1 MPLEAALKQEP
12 TKELQSRQE
21 LQVLEATSVHTDVP
35 FLGTSGQLDRKNH
48 PPVPGSW
55 SRQSRVP
62 LSQPAGAPRKAQSQP
77 WLRGRCGRQAEWQAR
92 CGHTLRVHTYNT
104 RALHT
109 CLHTH
114 ARVHVYLPAHAC
126 MCTTQGTRM
135 CTHVCLPVHTCTCTR
150 LPTCTLVH
158 VYNTQA
164 HTCVHMYAYLCTHTH
179 ICAHACVHVCTRVH
193 GYLCA
198 CTCVYLPA
206 HSYTHASVQHAC
218 TCIPAYT
225 FLPAHSYTRTLVQH
239 TCTHRHT
246 CTHIPAC
253 TGRHLIPPPQLVA
266 QVYRSQS
273 RGQSTQLLENTREAS
288 SQEPQQRHEHLPG
301 KEMPDDKRSTVEE
314 GTEFC

>member
-12 TKELQSRQE
+12 AKELQSRQE
-21 LQVLEATSVHTDVP
+21 PQVLEATSVHTDLL
-35 FLGTSGQLDRKNH
+35 FLRTSGQLDRKNH

-55 SRQSRVP
+55 SRQSGVP

-77 WLRGRCGRQAEWQAR
+77 WLRGRCGRRAERQAR
-92 CGHTLRVHTYNT
+92 RGHTLCVHTYNT
-104 RALHT
+104 HTLHT

-114 ARVHVYLPAHAC
+114 AHVHVYLPAHSC
-126 MCTTQGTRM
+126 MCTTHRHTRVHM
-135 CTHVCLPVHTCTCTR
+135 YAYAHTHTHTCTHACVQHICTHVHVYLCSCTR
-150 LPTCTLVH
+150 LPTCTLI
-158 VYNTQA
+158 
-164 HTCVHMYAYLCTHTH
+164 HTRTCTTHMHMYSCMHAY
-179 ICAHACVHVCTRVH
+179 
-193 GYLCA
+193 
-198 CTCVYLPA
+198 TCLPA
-206 HSYTHASVQHAC
+206 HSYTH
-218 TCIPAYT
+218 
-225 FLPAHSYTRTLVQH
+225 TLVQH

-253 TGRHLIPPPQLVA
+253 TCRHLIPPPQLVA

-301 KEMPDDKRSTVEE
+301 KEMPDDKHSTVEE